1 MKSEGNL
8 ISEWLEKHPTPL
20 DVRIRVTTQMAFINL
35 ITELGYREDK
45 SWGPDEDET
54 LNKLIKLANKYT
66 RDVLE
71 ELEEYNNEH
80 TKNQCS

>member
-8 ISEWLEKHPTPL
+8 TREWLEQNPIPL
-20 DVRIRVTTQMAFINL
+20 DVRIRVTTQMAFIDL

-54 LNKLIKLANKYT
+54 LNKLMKLANEYAK
-66 RDVLE
+66 DVLK

-80 TKNQCS
+80 TKS